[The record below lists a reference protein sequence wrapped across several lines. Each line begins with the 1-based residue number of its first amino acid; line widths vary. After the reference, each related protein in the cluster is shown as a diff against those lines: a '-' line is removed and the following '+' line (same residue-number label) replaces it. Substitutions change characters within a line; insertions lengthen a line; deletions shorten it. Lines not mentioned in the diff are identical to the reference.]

1 MDSLR
6 SSEAT
11 ARRRSGNQSKRSGG
25 VEWTFD
31 VLVTT
36 CFVYGVPSKLE
47 SRRAVTPD
55 FLNVELFSEFDG
67 DFSRVSP
74 EPARVDSDRAVQQY
88 GPPQSPQSSSPGS
101 PGENEKQQP

>member
-1 MDSLR
+1 M
-6 SSEAT
+6 SS
-11 ARRRSGNQSKRSGG
+11 GPL
-25 VEWTFD
+25 D

-36 CFVYGVPSKLE
+36 CFVYGVPRKLE

-88 GPPQSPQSSSPGS
+88 GPPQSPQSSSS
-101 PGENEKQQP
+101 RVAW